1 MHMLEN
7 AKYTAQVLDIM
18 IPVWKKA
25 GYSFARVDQYTTAY
39 SRQRAKES
47 N

>member
-1 MHMLEN
+1 
-7 AKYTAQVLDIM
+7 M
-18 IPVWKKA
+18 IPVWKKG
-25 GYSFARVDQYTTAY
+25 GYSFARVDQYTAAY